1 MYTYYFEKLDVWK
14 DSQDFAVKIYNVT
27 SKYPKEEI
35 YGLVSQIRR
44 ATVSISS
51 NIAEGVSRET
61 NKDKAR
67 FLVISYSSAIEV
79 LNQLMLSE
87 SLGFIDKVELDNL
100 RLDVE
105 KITNKLHSLKKR
117 FNGVTS

>member
-14 DSQDFAVKIYNVT
+14 DSQDFAVKIYRIT
-27 SKYPKEEI
+27 SRFPKEEM
-35 YGLVSQIRR
+35 YGLVSQMRR
-44 ATVSISS
+44 SSVSISS

-67 FLVISYSSAIEV
+67 FLVVSYSSAIEV

-87 SLGFIDKVELDNL
+87 SLGFIDKVELGDL

-105 KITNKLHSLKKR
+105 KITNKLHALKKR
-117 FNGVTS
+117 FNSVTQ